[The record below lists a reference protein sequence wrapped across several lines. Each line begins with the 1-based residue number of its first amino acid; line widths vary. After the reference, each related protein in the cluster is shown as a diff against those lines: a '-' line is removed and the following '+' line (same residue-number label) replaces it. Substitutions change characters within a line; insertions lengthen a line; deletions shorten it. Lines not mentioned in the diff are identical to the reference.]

1 MDMNRQKS
9 RSALWT
15 PTFIGLLAI
24 GTLTSTSFYMMS
36 PILSNY
42 SVLLGASLSL
52 AGIIAGLFSI
62 TALVV
67 RPFGAVLVDRINKKA
82 VLTGAVAVMGL
93 AAMGYSVSE
102 NLVLLVLFRI
112 LHGSAFAV
120 SGTASSALIASIVPQ
135 ERLGEGI
142 GYYGMGNI
150 VATAIGP
157 NLGILISNT
166 LSYRVDFLLSGGFL
180 LAGALMMWRIPY
192 VGKGTALTADS
203 FRRIRLRD
211 LIAPEVLPLAML
223 GGAFSF
229 TNGIVGT
236 FLVQVGE
243 TRNIGN
249 IGLYFT
255 VMAACLFF
263 VRPMVGKLS
272 DRKGLAFILYPALA
286 LVALEGLLLS
296 QASVLWVVLLAAV
309 AKAFGQ
315 GAAQPSIQAACMK
328 KLDASRSGVAAA
340 TFFIG
345 ADIGQG
351 FGPMIGGAISQF
363 YGYDIMFLVC
373 TGLMVIA
380 AIAYASRTRP
390 AGRGDRCPRPVSE

>member
-1 MDMNRQKS
+1 MERGIKQVMDMNRQQS

-36 PILSNY
+36 PILSKY

-82 VLTGAVAVMGL
+82 VLAGAVAVMGL
-93 AAMGYSVSE
+93 AAMGYSISE

-120 SGTASSALIASIVPQ
+120 SGTAASALIASIVPR

-157 NLGILISNT
+157 NIGILVSNT
-166 LSYRVDFLLSGGFL
+166 LGYRIDFILSGAVL
-180 LAGALMMWRIPY
+180 LVGAILMWRIPY
-192 VGKGTALTADS
+192 EGTGAAFTAEY
-203 FRRIRLRD
+203 FRSIHLRD

-236 FLVQVGE
+236 FLVQVG
-243 TRNIGN
+243 GN
-249 IGLYFT
+249 ARYCEHWAVFHRDGGL
-255 VMAACLFF
+255 F
-263 VRPMVGKLS
+263 VLR
-272 DRKGLAFILYPALA
+272 
-286 LVALEGLLLS
+286 
-296 QASVLWVVLLAAV
+296 
-309 AKAFGQ
+309 
-315 GAAQPSIQAACMK
+315 
-328 KLDASRSGVAAA
+328 AA
-340 TFFIG
+340 T
-345 ADIGQG
+345 
-351 FGPMIGGAISQF
+351 
-363 YGYDIMFLVC
+363 C
-373 TGLMVIA
+373 W
-380 AIAYASRTRP
+380 
-390 AGRGDRCPRPVSE
+390 

>member
-1 MDMNRQKS
+1 MTRQES

-15 PTFIGLLAI
+15 PTFISLLVI
-24 GTLTSTSFYMMS
+24 GTVTSTSFYMMS
-36 PILSNY
+36 PILSKY
-42 SVLLGASLSL
+42 SVLLGATLSL
-52 AGIIAGLFSI
+52 AGVIAGLFSI

-93 AAMGYSVSE
+93 AALGYSVSE

-120 SGTASSALIASIVPQ
+120 SGTASSALIASIVPR

-150 VATAIGP
+150 IATAIGP
-157 NLGILISNT
+157 NIGILVSNT
-166 LSYRVDFLLSGGFL
+166 LGYRIDFILSGGFL
-180 LAGALMMWRIPY
+180 LVAALLMSRIPY
-192 VGKGTALTADS
+192 EGTGAAFSAES
-203 FRRIRLRD
+203 FRGVRLRD

-229 TNGIVGT
+229 TNGIVST

-243 TRNIGN
+243 ARGIGS

-263 VRPMVGKLS
+263 VRPLTGKLS

-286 LVALEGLLLS
+286 LVAVEGLLLS
-296 QASVLWVVLLAAV
+296 RASVLWVVLLAAV

-328 KLDASRSGVAAA
+328 KLDPSRAGVAAA

-351 FGPMIGGAISQF
+351 FGPMIGGVISQHF
-363 YGYDIMFLVC
+363 GYEVMFLVC
-373 TGLMVIA
+373 AGLMAVGGITYANRARLGFGKPVGSTEA
-380 AIAYASRTRP
+380 A
-390 AGRGDRCPRPVSE
+390 